1 MGCGRSCLPRCESR
15 EFSTRRFA
23 DLLQRTGL
31 RAQADQ
37 PMGKSERDVDELREE
52 IEAIILRG
60 ADEFF
65 DAPEDRSAL
74 EVTVRICCEF
84 YDFLMGAGDEP
95 DSSDANYMASTIRSG
110 MEEYFTLEQY
120 GRVLSGLKLQQGFS
134 NSGKLPQT
142 FAGLKAEYET
152 TFKQVLDCDVSAKAF
167 GLLLSL
173 TKLMLLFLTVYF
185 QSFESYSAPDA
196 ATDGG

>member
-1 MGCGRSCLPRCESR
+1 
-15 EFSTRRFA
+15 
-23 DLLQRTGL
+23 
-31 RAQADQ
+31 
-37 PMGKSERDVDELREE
+37 MGKSKRDVDELREE

-60 ADEFF
+60 ADDFF

-84 YDFLMGAGDEP
+84 YDFLMGAEDPP
-95 DSSDANYMASTIRSG
+95 DSSDANYMASQIRSG

-120 GRVLSGLKLQQGFS
+120 GRVLRGLELRQGF
-134 NSGKLPQT
+134 GRRLPQT
-142 FAGLKAEYET
+142 FTELKTEYEAI
-152 TFKQVLDCDVSAKAF
+152 FQQVLGCDVSAKAF

-185 QSFESYSAPDA
+185 ESFESYA
-196 ATDGG
+196 AAESESDG

>member
-1 MGCGRSCLPRCESR
+1 MDGEH
-15 EFSTRRFA
+15 
-23 DLLQRTGL
+23 
-31 RAQADQ
+31 
-37 PMGKSERDVDELREE
+37 RDVDELREE
-52 IEAIILRG
+52 IEATILRG
-60 ADEFF
+60 ADDFF

-84 YDFLMGAGDEP
+84 YDFLMRAGDSP

-110 MEEYFTLEQY
+110 IEEYFTLEQY
-120 GRVLSGLKLQQGFS
+120 GRVLGGLKLQQGFS
-134 NSGKLPQT
+134 GKLPQSYIE
-142 FAGLKAEYET
+142 LKTEYEAL
-152 TFKQVLDCDVSAKAF
+152 FQRVLDCEISAEAF

-196 ATDGG
+196 AAGA

>member
-1 MGCGRSCLPRCESR
+1 MGN
-15 EFSTRRFA
+15 
-23 DLLQRTGL
+23 
-31 RAQADQ
+31 AQ
-37 PMGKSERDVDELREE
+37 RDVDELREA

-60 ADEFF
+60 ADDFF

-84 YDFLMGAGDEP
+84 FDFLTRAGDSS

-120 GRVLSGLKLQQGFS
+120 GRVLTGLKLQEGF
-134 NSGKLPQT
+134 SGKLPQS
-142 FAGLKAEYET
+142 FAELKTDYEAI
-152 TFKQVLDCDVSAKAF
+152 FQRVLDCEVSAEAF
-167 GLLLSL
+167 GWLLSL

-185 QSFESYSAPDA
+185 QSFQSYSAPDA
-196 ATDGG
+196 AKGD

>member
-1 MGCGRSCLPRCESR
+1 M
-15 EFSTRRFA
+15 A
-23 DLLQRTGL
+23 KQ
-31 RAQADQ
+31 
-37 PMGKSERDVDELREE
+37 ERDVDELREE

-74 EVTVRICCEF
+74 EVAVRICCEF
-84 YDFLMGAGDEP
+84 YDFLMRAEDPP

-110 MEEYFTLEQY
+110 MDEYFTLEQY
-120 GRVLSGLKLQQGFS
+120 GRVLSGLKLQEGFS
-134 NSGKLPQT
+134 GSDQLPQT
-142 FAGLKAEYET
+142 FSELKTKYEAI
-152 TFKQVLDCDVSAKAF
+152 FQQVLGSDVSAKAF

-185 QSFESYSAPDA
+185 QSFQSHSAPGA
-196 ATDGG
+196 STGG